1 MKLAEHYNRANI
13 VTTLLVLLAGAA
25 IYYFA
30 INYIADKQLD
40 HYLEEE
46 TREANDF
53 ISQHHKLPRRND
65 LEDQQTI
72 FSTIKD
78 AHVNKL
84 FFDTLYTDPHTGK
97 VIPGRAE
104 LSLIVFNGVNYKT
117 TVIISSA
124 NTKYFIQLIMLITL
138 ALTVALLVTLFITNR
153 YILRGLWRPFY
164 STLGKIKAFNI
175 IDTDGFTPVN
185 GKVDEFNELNNAVQV
200 MTGRIKDDFL
210 HLKQFT
216 ENASHEM
223 LTPLAVI
230 TAKLD
235 MMIQDETLQ
244 PSQYEQLTDIYTAT
258 GKLSRL
264 NQSLTLLVKIENNLI
279 HDTEAIELDELLSEK
294 LKHFHELIASKSI
307 QLKKDLHMQ
316 TVRASKYLT
325 DILLN
330 NLIGNAIRHNIDY
343 GSLSIVL
350 TNGMLIIQNSGIA
363 TPLNADLVF
372 NRFQKGQKSDGTGLG
387 LAIVKNICNLNG
399 WKVNYDYTNHMHTF
413 QIVF

>member
-13 VTTLLVLLAGAA
+13 VTTLLMLIIGAG

-53 ISQHHKLPRRND
+53 ISQHHKLPRKND

-72 FSTIKD
+72 FTQINSPK
-78 AHVNKL
+78 VNTL
-84 FFDTLYTDPHTGK
+84 FFDTLYTDGHTGK
-97 VIPGRAE
+97 VGPGRAE
-104 LSLIVFNGVNYKT
+104 LTLVTFNGINYRT

-124 NTKYFIQLIMLITL
+124 NTKYFVQLIMLITL
-138 ALTVALLVTLFITNR
+138 ALTVALLITLFITNR

-164 STLGKIKAFNI
+164 GTLGKIKAFNI
-175 IDTDGFTPVN
+175 IDTEGFNPVN
-185 GKVDEFNELNNAVQV
+185 GKVDEFNELNNAVQI
-200 MTGRIKDDFL
+200 MTGRIKDDFQ

-244 PSQYEQLTDIYTAT
+244 PSHYEQLTDIYTAT

-279 HDTEAIELDELLSEK
+279 HDKETIEVDKLVSEK
-294 LKHFHELIASKSI
+294 LKHFHELIAGKSI
-307 QLKKDLHMQ
+307 QLKKDIHHQ
-316 TVRASKYLT
+316 TITASRYLT

-343 GSLSIVL
+343 GSLTIAL
-350 TNGMLIIQNSGIA
+350 TNGMLVIRNNGVA
-363 TPLNADLVF
+363 TPLNADMVF
-372 NRFQKGQKSDGTGLG
+372 KRFQKGQKSDGTGLG
-387 LAIVKNICNLNG
+387 LAIVKNICTLNG
-399 WKVNYDYTNHMHTF
+399 WKVSYDYHNHMHTF